1 MQRSNETTCGQR
13 AVLAHSTYEQSE
25 PWMHQN
31 AVFCVLGHLRT
42 QVPGTERKPERSC
55 VLQNAALLEGSGT
68 QTRTQ
73 VLVQN
78 AVRMQ

>member
-1 MQRSNETTCGQR
+1 
-13 AVLAHSTYEQSE
+13 
-25 PWMHQN
+25 MHQN